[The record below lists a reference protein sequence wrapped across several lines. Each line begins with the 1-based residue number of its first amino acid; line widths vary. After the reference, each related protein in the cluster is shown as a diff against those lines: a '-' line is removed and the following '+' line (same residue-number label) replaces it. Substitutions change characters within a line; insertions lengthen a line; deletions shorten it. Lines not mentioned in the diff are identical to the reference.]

1 MQIKKQQL
9 GLDMEKLI
17 GSTLAKKKKKYNK
30 AVYCHS
36 AYLTCIPE
44 YIMWN
49 IGLDESQTG
58 INIARRNRNNI
69 RYADVTTLLAEIEE

>member
-17 GSTLAKKKKKYNK
+17 GSTLAKKKKK
-30 AVYCHS
+30 VQQG
-36 AYLTCIPE
+36 CILSLCLFNLYSE